1 MGRVSTLLQGVDLGV
16 FFELGTQDSALVVG
30 TRSRPLEEINLR
42 LWYIRVVLLSITVD
56 SSVGTLTSRICLFV
70 ILIICGRE
78 EELLWIVLRDAV
90 QLIFTLSGTLLIF
103 YYFLFTVQLSEL
115 LLIKND

>member
-1 MGRVSTLLQGVDLGV
+1 M
-16 FFELGTQDSALVVG
+16 LVVG
-30 TRSRPLEEINLR
+30 ARSRPLEEINLR
-42 LWYIRVVLLSITVD
+42 LWYIRVGLVSITVD
-56 SSVGTLTSRICLFV
+56 SSVGTLTSRICLLV

-78 EELLWIVLRDAV
+78 EKLLGIVLRDAV
-90 QLIFTLSGTLLIF
+90 QLIFTLSGTLFIF